1 MQLNKSSPHLCS
13 TCHFK
18 MRTISILCSALVG
31 LMSPMFVSLAFA
43 DTAVPSAEFKKV
55 YKISAGP
62 LGNALTSY
70 ASQSGVVLSFD
81 PALTQN
87 KQTLGIDGAYTL
99 QQGFDALLQGND
111 LVVVRGDSNNFIL
124 KKVAKKTVE
133 GDAILPE
140 VIVTDTSDS
149 QTENDNTKYLQKK
162 ASSTSRIPLT
172 IKESPMTVTVVSKK
186 LIDEFAVRDLS
197 DAVKGVASVTMDNKN
212 GGRQPALRSRGFLM
226 DDTNAFMVDGQPMY
240 ALLDQPMELM
250 ERVEVLRGPSGV
262 QYGRGRGSGIINLI
276 RKRPTEENFVSMR
289 ASGGSWDY
297 KQLQLDAGGR
307 VADNDNLGYR
317 INISKEDSN
326 SFRDDVYIEKDV
338 VGLVLDAKITDDLKI
353 TLLADYVNRDTP
365 WDLGQQWINGKPAP
379 GLSRSTY
386 DFLPWT
392 AMNTSNSTLGYEVD
406 WKLNE
411 SWKIKHLYTFQDYNT
426 ERHIS
431 GRTGFNALT
440 GNFTPTESRGVTDG
454 RNHSL
459 ILDLLGDNTLFGMRH
474 RTVFGYHH
482 LDLSLETRSSNNL
495 TYTGVTNNIYN
506 PISVVRRPLTMSAFK
521 STTDSVYKGI
531 YAEDYIGL
539 LSNLNLMLGA
549 RYDRFEEKTAT
560 AAAVPVKDTR
570 KNDKVTP
577 RVGLVYTPIDAIT
590 LYGSYMRGFE
600 PGARAGLTVATG
612 IPATNAGELFDPQES
627 EQYELGIKTSLL
639 EDRLAVNFAV
649 YDLTRS
655 NQVFTDLAARRF
667 TLIGEQR
674 TKGFET
680 ELIGQIT
687 PEWSMSASYA
697 YLDSETVEGAANIKG
712 KNLNLAPRH
721 STRIWT
727 SYTFNHGVFKDL
739 SLYGGLF
746 QQGDS
751 YGDAANTF
759 EVEGFTRFDAGASY
773 AHNLGQNK
781 AIWRLNVD
789 NITDK
794 VYYMGNNQASM
805 LPGTPRNARLSLEVL
820 F

>member
-1 MQLNKSSPHLCS
+1 MPIYNLYPAS
-13 TCHFK
+13 FK
-18 MRTISILCSALVG
+18 HQFKRRTVSVLVSAVMG
-31 LMSPMFVSLAFA
+31 MTMTTFA
-43 DTAVPSAEFKKV
+43 DQVFAESPPVESFKKA
-55 YKISAGP
+55 YKVNAGP
-62 LGNALTSY
+62 LGSALSAY
-70 ASQSGVVLSFD
+70 ASQSGVLLSFD

-87 KQTLGIDGAYTL
+87 KETSGLNGAFTL
-99 QQGFDALLQGND
+99 QEGFDVLLQGSD
-111 LVVVRGDSNNFIL
+111 LVVVRGEGNAYVL
-124 KKVAKKTVE
+124 KKVAKKTV
-133 GDAILPE
+133 DVDTILPE
-140 VIVTDTSDS
+140 VVVNDLYDTQSG
-149 QTENDNTKYLQKK
+149 NDGTKYLQKN
-162 ASSTSRIPLT
+162 AASTSRIPLT

-186 LIDEFAVRDLS
+186 LMDEFAVRDLS
-197 DAVKGVASVTMDNKN
+197 DAIKGVASVTMDNKN

-276 RKRPTEENFVSMR
+276 RKRPTEENFVSLK
-289 ASGGSWDY
+289 ASGGTWDY

-307 VADNDNLGYR
+307 IADDDRLGYR
-317 INISKEDSN
+317 INVSKEDSN
-326 SFRDDVYIEKDV
+326 TFRDDVYLKKDV
-338 VGLVLDAKITDDLKI
+338 VGLVLDAKITDDLKL

-392 AMNTSNSTLGYEVD
+392 KMNTSNTTLGYEVD

-411 SWKIKHLYTFQDYNT
+411 NWKVKHLYTFQDYNT
-426 ERHIS
+426 DRHIS
-431 GRTGFNALT
+431 GRSGFNALT

-454 RNHSL
+454 KNHS
-459 ILDLLGDNTLFGMRH
+459 IVLDLLGDNTLFGMRH
-474 RTVFGYHH
+474 RTVLGYHH
-482 LDLSLETRSSNNL
+482 VDLALETRSSNSL
-495 TYTGVTNNIYN
+495 TYTGVTSNIYN
-506 PISVVRRPLTMSAFK
+506 PSDVVRRPLTMSAFQ
-521 STTDSVYKGI
+521 STTDSVFKGI

-539 LSNLNLMLGA
+539 LPDLNLMLGA
-549 RYDRFEEKTAT
+549 RYDEFEEKTAT
-560 AAAVPVKDTR
+560 AAAVPVKDSR

-577 RVGLVYTPIDAIT
+577 RIGLVYTPIEAIT

-612 IPATNAGELFDPQES
+612 IPALNAGQLFDPQES
-627 EQYELGIKTSLL
+627 EQYEVGIKTSLL
-639 EDRLAVNFAV
+639 EDKLAVNFAV

-655 NQVFTDLAARRF
+655 NQVFTDLVAQRF

-674 TKGFET
+674 SKGFET
-680 ELIGQIT
+680 EVIGQIT
-687 PEWSMSASYA
+687 PEWSVSASYA
-697 YLDSETVEGAANIKG
+697 YLDAVTTEGADSIKG
-712 KNLNLAPRH
+712 RNLNLAPRH

-727 SYTFNHGVFKDL
+727 SYTFNHGVFKDF
-739 SLYGGLF
+739 SLYGGAF

-751 YGDAANTF
+751 YGDTSNTF
-759 EVEGFTRFDAGASY
+759 VVEGYTRFDAGASY
-773 AHNLGQNK
+773 KHKLGQNK

-805 LPGTPRNARLSLEVL
+805 LPGTPRNARVSLEVL

>member
-1 MQLNKSSPHLCS
+1 MQFNGRYSVRQSRQ
-13 TCHFK
+13 FK
-18 MRTISILCSALVG
+18 KRTISIIISSLLGFS
-31 LMSPMFVSLAFA
+31 MPMFANEALAE
-43 DTAVPSAEFKKV
+43 TATASEFKKV

-62 LGNALTSY
+62 LGNALTSF

-81 PALTQN
+81 PSLTQG
-87 KQTLGIDGAYTL
+87 KQTVGLDGAYSL
-99 QQGFDALLQGND
+99 QAGFDSLLQGSD
-111 LVVVRGDSNNFIL
+111 LVVVPGDSNGYLL
-124 KKVAKKTVE
+124 KKVPKKKAD
-133 GDAILPE
+133 GDAVLPE
-140 VIVTDTSDS
+140 VTVTETSDAEL
-149 QTENDNTKYLQKK
+149 ENDSTKYLQRK
-162 ASSTSRIPLT
+162 ATSTSRIPLT

-186 LIDEFAVRDLS
+186 LMDEFAVRDLS

-250 ERVEVLRGPSGV
+250 ESVEVLRGPSGV

-276 RKRPTEENFVSMR
+276 RKRPTEDSFVSLK

-307 VADNDNLGYR
+307 VADHEHLGYR
-317 INISKEDSN
+317 INVSKEDSN
-326 SFRDDVYIEKDV
+326 SFRDQVYLEKEV
-338 VGLVLDAKITDDLKI
+338 VGLVLDAQVNDDLKL
-353 TLLADYVNRDTP
+353 TFLADYVNRDTP
-365 WDLGQQWINGKPAP
+365 WDIGQQWINGKPS
-379 GLSRSTY
+379 GVSRSSF
-386 DFLPWT
+386 DLLPWT
-392 AMNTSNSTLGYEVD
+392 AMNTSNTTLGYEVD
-406 WKLNE
+406 WTLNE
-411 SWKIKHLYTFQDYNT
+411 QWKVKHIYTFQDYNT

-431 GRTGFNALT
+431 GRTGFNAAT

-454 RNHSL
+454 KNNSF
-459 ILDLLGDNTLFGMRH
+459 ILDLIGDNTLFGMRH
-474 RTVFGYHH
+474 RTVVGYHH
-482 LDLSLETRSSNNL
+482 LDLDLETRSSNSL

-521 STTDSVYKGI
+521 STTDSTYKGV
-531 YAEDYIGL
+531 YAEDYIGIL
-539 LSNLNLMLGA
+539 PELNLMLGA
-549 RYDRFEEKTAT
+549 RYDKFEEKTAT
-560 AAAVPVKDTR
+560 AAAVPVRDSR
-570 KNDKVTP
+570 KNDRVTP

-639 EDRLAVNFAV
+639 DDKLAINFAV

-655 NQVFTDLAARRF
+655 NQVFTDLVLQRF
-667 TLIGEQR
+667 TLVGEQSS
-674 TKGFET
+674 KGFET
-680 ELIGQIT
+680 EMIGQIT
-687 PEWSMSASYA
+687 PEWSVSASYA
-697 YLDSETVEGAANIKG
+697 YLDTKVEDGANKG
-712 KNLNLAPRH
+712 NQLNLAPRH

-727 SYTFNHGVFKDL
+727 SYNFTHGMFKDL

-746 QQGDS
+746 KQGDS
-751 YGDAANTF
+751 YGDTANSF
-759 EVEGFTRFDAGASY
+759 EVDGFTRFDAGASY
-773 AHNLGQNK
+773 MHALGQNK
-781 AIWRLNVD
+781 AIWRFNVD
-789 NITDK
+789 NITDRK
-794 VYYMGNNQASM
+794 YYMGNNQGSM

>member
-1 MQLNKSSPHLCS
+1 MSFNNLYPVSFTHP
-13 TCHFK
+13 FK
-18 MRTISILCSALVG
+18 KRTVTLVVSAIMGMTMTVFVDHVFAEGPPSESFKKAYKVNAGSLGSAL
-31 LMSPMFVSLAFA
+31 
-43 DTAVPSAEFKKV
+43 SA
-55 YKISAGP
+55 
-62 LGNALTSY
+62 Y

-81 PALTQN
+81 PTLTQD
-87 KQTLGIDGAYTL
+87 KQTSGLEGAYTL
-99 QQGFDALLQGND
+99 QQGFDALLQGSD
-111 LVVVRGDSNNFIL
+111 LVVVRGEGNAYIL
-124 KKVAKKTVE
+124 KKVAKKTVDV
-133 GDAILPE
+133 DAILPE
-140 VIVTDTSDS
+140 VVVNDTSETQSGNDS
-149 QTENDNTKYLQKK
+149 TKYLQKN
-162 ASSTSRIPLT
+162 AASTSRIPLT

-186 LIDEFAVRDLS
+186 LMDEFAVRDLS
-197 DAVKGVASVTMDNKN
+197 DAVKSVASVTMDNKN
-212 GGRQPALRSRGFLM
+212 GGRQPALRSRGFLL

-276 RKRPTEENFVSMR
+276 RKRPTTENFVSMK

-297 KQLQLDAGGR
+297 KQLQLDAGGH

-326 SFRDDVYIEKDV
+326 TFRDDVYLEKDV
-338 VGLVLDAKITDDLKI
+338 VGLVLDAKINDDLKL
-353 TLLADYVNRDTP
+353 TFLADYVNRDTP

-379 GLSRSTY
+379 GMSRSTY

-392 AMNTSNSTLGYEVD
+392 KMNTSNTTLGYEVD

-411 SWKIKHLYTFQDYNT
+411 NWKVKHLYTFQDYNT
-426 ERHIS
+426 DRHIS
-431 GRTGFNALT
+431 GRSGFNAVT

-454 RNHSL
+454 KNHS
-459 ILDLLGDNTLFGMRH
+459 IVLDLLGDNTLFGMRH
-474 RTVFGYHH
+474 RTVLGYHH
-482 LDLSLETRSSNNL
+482 VDLALETRSSNNL

-506 PISVVRRPLTMSAFK
+506 PISVVRRPLTMSAFQ
-521 STTDSVYKGI
+521 STTDSVFKGV

-539 LSNLNLMLGA
+539 LPHLSLMLGA
-549 RYDRFEEKTAT
+549 RYDKFEEKTAT
-560 AAAVPVKDTR
+560 AAAVPVKDAR

-577 RVGLVYTPIDAIT
+577 RVGLVYTPIDAVT

-612 IPATNAGELFDPQES
+612 IPATNAGALFDPQES

-639 EDRLAVNFAV
+639 DGRLAANLAV

-655 NQVFTDLAARRF
+655 NQVFADVAASRF

-674 TKGFET
+674 SKGFET
-680 ELIGQIT
+680 EVIGQIT
-687 PEWSMSASYA
+687 PEWSVSASYA
-697 YLDSETVEGAANIKG
+697 YLDTEVVDGSNKG
-712 KNLNLAPRH
+712 NNLNLAPRH
-721 STRIWT
+721 STRLWT
-727 SYTFNHGVFKDL
+727 SYDINHGIFSNL
-739 SLYGGLF
+739 SLYGGVF
-746 QQGDS
+746 KQGDS
-751 YGDAANTF
+751 YGDVANSF
-759 EVEGFTRFDAGASY
+759 VVEGYTRFDAGASY
-773 AHNLGQNK
+773 KHHLGQNK

>member
-1 MQLNKSSPHLCS
+1 MQFNGRYSVRSSRQ
-13 TCHFK
+13 FK
-18 MRTISILCSALVG
+18 KRTISIIISSLLGFSL
-31 LMSPMFVSLAFA
+31 PMFADAALAE
-43 DTAVPSAEFKKV
+43 TATTSEFKKV

-62 LGNALTSY
+62 LGNALTSF
-70 ASQSGVVLSFD
+70 ASQSGVVLSFA
-81 PALTQN
+81 PSLTQG
-87 KQTLGIDGAYTL
+87 KQTVGLDGAYSL
-99 QQGFDALLQGND
+99 QEGFDSLLQGSD
-111 LVVVRGDSNNFIL
+111 LVVVRGDNSGYLL
-124 KKVAKKTVE
+124 KKVPKKIAN
-133 GDAILPE
+133 GDAVLPE
-140 VIVTDTSDS
+140 VTVTETSD
-149 QTENDNTKYLQKK
+149 TELENDNTKYLQRK
-162 ASSTSRIPLT
+162 ATSTSRIPLT

-186 LIDEFAVRDLS
+186 LMDEFAVRDLS

-250 ERVEVLRGPSGV
+250 ESVEVLRGPSGV

-276 RKRPTEENFVSMR
+276 RKRPTEDSFVSLKT
-289 ASGGSWDY
+289 SGGSWDY
-297 KQLQLDAGGR
+297 KQVQLDAGGR
-307 VADNDNLGYR
+307 VADHENLGYR

-326 SFRDDVYIEKDV
+326 SFRDDVYLKKDV
-338 VGLVLDAKITDDLKI
+338 VGLVFDAKVNDDLKI

-379 GLSRSTY
+379 GLSRGTY

-392 AMNTSNSTLGYEVD
+392 AMNTSNTNLGYEVD

-431 GRTGFNALT
+431 GRTAFNAAT
-440 GNFTPTESRGVTDG
+440 GNFTPNESRGVTDG
-454 RNHSL
+454 KNHSF
-459 ILDLLGDNTLFGMRH
+459 IIDLLGDNTFFGMRH
-474 RTVFGYHH
+474 RTVLGYHH
-482 LDLSLETRSSNNL
+482 LDLALETRSSNNL
-495 TYTGVTNNIYN
+495 TYTGVVNNIYN

-531 YAEDYIGL
+531 YAEDYIGIL
-539 LSNLNLMLGA
+539 PELNLMLGA
-549 RYDRFEEKTAT
+549 RYDKFEEKTAT
-560 AAAVPVKDTR
+560 AAAVPVKDSR
-570 KNDKVTP
+570 KDDKVTP
-577 RVGLVYTPIDAIT
+577 RIGLVYTPIDAVT

-639 EDRLAVNFAV
+639 EDKLAINFAV

-655 NQVFTDLAARRF
+655 NQVFTDLALRRF

-674 TKGFET
+674 SKGFET
-680 ELIGQIT
+680 EVIGQIT
-687 PEWSMSASYA
+687 PEWSVSASYA
-697 YLDSETVEGAANIKG
+697 YLDTKVVDGANKG

-721 STRIWT
+721 STRLWT
-727 SYTFNHGVFKDL
+727 SYDFNYGMFKDL
-739 SLYGGLF
+739 SIFGGVF
-746 QQGDS
+746 KQGDA
-751 YGDAANTF
+751 YGDLTNSF
-759 EVEGFTRFDAGASY
+759 EVDGYTRFDAGASY
-773 AHNLGQNK
+773 KHVLGQNK

-789 NITDK
+789 NITDRK
-794 VYYMGNNQASM
+794 YYMGNNQASM
-805 LPGTPRNARLSLEVL
+805 LPGTPRSARLSLEVL

>member
-1 MQLNKSSPHLCS
+1 MPIYNLYPAS
-13 TCHFK
+13 FK
-18 MRTISILCSALVG
+18 HQFKRRTVSVLVSAVMG
-31 LMSPMFVSLAFA
+31 MTMTTFA
-43 DTAVPSAEFKKV
+43 DQVFAESPSVESFKKA
-55 YKISAGP
+55 YKVNAGP
-62 LGNALTSY
+62 LGSALSAY
-70 ASQSGVVLSFD
+70 ASQSGVLLSFD
-81 PALTQN
+81 PVLTQN
-87 KQTLGIDGAYTL
+87 KETTGLNGAFTL
-99 QQGFDALLQGND
+99 QEGFDVLLQGSD
-111 LVVVRGDSNNFIL
+111 LVVVRGEGNAYVL

-133 GDAILPE
+133 VDAILPE
-140 VIVTDTSDS
+140 VVV
-149 QTENDNTKYLQKK
+149 NDLYDKQSGNDGTKYLQKN
-162 ASSTSRIPLT
+162 AASTSRIPLT

-186 LIDEFAVRDLS
+186 LMDEFAVRDLS
-197 DAVKGVASVTMDNKN
+197 DAIKGVASVTMDNKN

-276 RKRPTEENFVSMR
+276 RKRPTEENFVSLK
-289 ASGGSWDY
+289 ASGGTWDY

-307 VADNDNLGYR
+307 IADDDRLGYR
-317 INISKEDSN
+317 INVSKEDSN
-326 SFRDDVYIEKDV
+326 TFRDDVYLKKDV
-338 VGLVLDAKITDDLKI
+338 VGLVLDAKINDDLKL

-392 AMNTSNSTLGYEVD
+392 KMNTSNTTLGYEVD

-411 SWKIKHLYTFQDYNT
+411 NWKVKHLYTFQDYNT
-426 ERHIS
+426 DRHIS
-431 GRTGFNALT
+431 GRSGFNALT

-454 RNHSL
+454 KNHS
-459 ILDLLGDNTLFGMRH
+459 IVLDLLGDNTLFGMRH
-474 RTVFGYHH
+474 RTVLGYHH
-482 LDLSLETRSSNNL
+482 VDLALETRSSNSL
-495 TYTGVTNNIYN
+495 TYTGVTSNIYN
-506 PISVVRRPLTMSAFK
+506 PSDVVRRPLTMSAFQ
-521 STTDSVYKGI
+521 STTDSVFKGI

-539 LSNLNLMLGA
+539 LPDLNLMLGA
-549 RYDRFEEKTAT
+549 RYDEFEEKTAT
-560 AAAVPVKDTR
+560 AAAVPVKDSR

-577 RVGLVYTPIDAIT
+577 RIGLVYTPIEAIT

-612 IPATNAGELFDPQES
+612 IPALNAGQLFDPQES
-627 EQYELGIKTSLL
+627 EQYEVGIKTSLL
-639 EDRLAVNFAV
+639 EDKLAVNFAV

-655 NQVFTDLAARRF
+655 NQVFTDLVAQRF

-674 TKGFET
+674 SKGFET
-680 ELIGQIT
+680 EVIGQIT
-687 PEWSMSASYA
+687 PEWSVSASYA
-697 YLDSETVEGAANIKG
+697 YLDAVTTEGADSIKG
-712 KNLNLAPRH
+712 RNLNLAPRH

-727 SYTFNHGVFKDL
+727 SYTFNHGVFKDF
-739 SLYGGLF
+739 SLYGGAF

-751 YGDAANTF
+751 YGDASNTF
-759 EVEGFTRFDAGASY
+759 VVEGYTRFDAGASY
-773 AHNLGQNK
+773 RHKLGQNK

-805 LPGTPRNARLSLEVL
+805 LPGTPRNARVSLEVL

>member
-1 MQLNKSSPHLCS
+1 MKVNPTSSIHQFKKSSI
-13 TCHFK
+13 
-18 MRTISILCSALVG
+18 RILVSSMVTLA
-31 LMSPMFVSLAFA
+31 SPIFA
-43 DTAVPSAEFKKV
+43 DTALAETPVRSAEVKKV
-55 YKISAGP
+55 YKIKSGA
-62 LGNALTSY
+62 LDHALTTF
-70 ASQSGVVLSFD
+70 ASQSGVVLAFD
-81 PALTQN
+81 PALTQR
-87 KQTLGIDGAYTL
+87 KQTSGLDGSYSL
-99 QQGFDALLQGND
+99 QQGFDALLHGYDLAVVPGEGNVYRLIKMARKD
-111 LVVVRGDSNNFIL
+111 
-124 KKVAKKTVE
+124 VE
-133 GDAILPE
+133 FDGTLPE
-140 VIVTDTSDS
+140 VVVTEAVNTPS
-149 QTENDNTKYLQKK
+149 ENDSTKYLQKK

-186 LIDEFAVRDLS
+186 LMDEFAVRDLS

-212 GGRQPALRSRGFLM
+212 GGRQPALRSRGFLL
-226 DDTNAFMVDGQPMY
+226 DDTSAFMVDGQPLH

-276 RKRPTEENFVSMR
+276 RKRPTEENFVSIK

-307 VADNDNLGYR
+307 VADNENLGYR

-326 SFRDDVYIEKDV
+326 TFRDDVYLQKDV
-338 VGLVLDAKITDDLKI
+338 VGLVLDAKITDDLKL

-379 GLSRSTY
+379 GLSRRTY

-392 AMNTSNSTLGYEVD
+392 KMNTSNSTLGYEVD
-406 WKLNE
+406 WKLNDN
-411 SWKIKHLYTFQDYNT
+411 WKVKHLYTFQDYNT
-426 ERHIS
+426 DRHIS
-431 GRTGFNALT
+431 GRSGFNALT

-454 RNHSL
+454 KNHSF
-459 ILDLLGDNTLFGMRH
+459 ILDLLGDNTLLGMRH
-474 RTVFGYHH
+474 RTVLGYHH
-482 LDLSLETRSSNNL
+482 VDLSLETRSSNNI

-506 PISVVRRPLTMSAFK
+506 PISVPRRPLTMSAFE
-521 STTDSVYKGI
+521 STTDSVFKGL
-531 YAEDYIGL
+531 YAEDYIGVL
-539 LSNLNLMLGA
+539 PDLNLMLGV
-549 RYDRFEEKTAT
+549 RYDKFEERTAT
-560 AAAVPVKDTR
+560 AAAVPVRDAR

-577 RVGLVYTPIDAIT
+577 RVGLVYTPIDEIT

-600 PGARAGLTVATG
+600 PGARAALTVATG
-612 IPATNAGELFDPQES
+612 IPALNAGELFDPQES
-627 EQYELGIKTSLL
+627 EQYEVGIKTNLL
-639 EDRLAVNFAV
+639 EDKLALNFAL

-655 NQVFTDLAARRF
+655 NQVFTDLVARRF

-680 ELIGQIT
+680 ELIGQVT
-687 PEWSMSASYA
+687 PEWSISASYA

-721 STRIWT
+721 STRLWT
-727 SYTFNHGVFKDL
+727 SYTFNHGMLKNL
-739 SLYGGLF
+739 SLYGGMF
-746 QQGDS
+746 QQSDS

-759 EVEGFTRFDAGASY
+759 TVEGYTRFDAGASY
-773 AHNLGQNK
+773 AHQLGSNK